1 MAVLWRNLSITIYY
15 LNHSTQCSRT
25 LDQCLTYNQIFNEP
39 FQIRNSEFWYHK
51 YLNPEKYL
59 DGLTKCSTF
68 VPAFEGEEGVMS
80 PLGGRHPLVLKV
92 IVVVVVGGWIVGS
105 LFEILWYLS
114 FSLRFMTIHS
124 VRPRNQGPR
133 FDNLRVHWK
142 SSCPMITCYGKV
154 SSKNLIDETAVPFFS
169 HDCPSELLWLSM
181 QWMLL
186 VCIISICLLLSK
198 TSLILHSACFV
209 QV

>member
-80 PLGGRHPLVLKV
+80 PLGDSLIFKFLSEIYDHSFCETKEPRTQVWQFKGALKIFMSYDNLLWKGVFKEPHWRNCCAIFFSWLSFRATVVEYAMNV
-92 IVVVVVGGWIVGS
+92 ISMHNI
-105 LFEILWYLS
+105 YLS
-114 FSLRFMTIHS
+114 TSI
-124 VRPRNQGPR
+124 
-133 FDNLRVHWK
+133 
-142 SSCPMITCYGKV
+142 
-154 SSKNLIDETAVPFFS
+154 KN
-169 HDCPSELLWLSM
+169 
-181 QWMLL
+181 
-186 VCIISICLLLSK
+186 
-198 TSLILHSACFV
+198 
-209 QV
+209 